1 MSRGIDRFLTS
12 RRASKAPGA
21 DEVTVRLIVAG
32 GGTGGHTYPALAAV
46 RSVRAAVTAQGGS
59 VQVLW
64 VGAAASLESRVAA
77 GEGIAFAPVATGK
90 IRRASNPLR
99 MISWANVTDMCRVPL
114 GVLQACRVVAGFRPD
129 VVLATGGYVAVP
141 VGLAAW
147 LRRRP
152 LVIHEQTVRLG
163 LANKVLARMAAR
175 VALSSESSLDLLP
188 AAVRRDARVTGN
200 PVRPELLTGDGD
212 KAIEALGLGGFDRSL
227 PTVWVT
233 GGAQGARQINTLV
246 REILPWL
253 LERANVVHQCGAG
266 NLEEFI
272 ALAAT
277 LPGQD
282 ASRYLPVGFV
292 GAELPDVL
300 ALADVVIARSG
311 AGTLAEVTALGK
323 AAILIPLPGSAGN
336 EQEHNAR
343 HLGDGG
349 AAIAL
354 IGPVSPQQLRDAA
367 QSLIADPVRRAEVAG
382 RARELGRVDAAEQLG
397 ALVLAVAT
405 GNA

>member
-1 MSRGIDRFLTS
+1 MGVGVGRFRVLRSASVDGGDRE
-12 RRASKAPGA
+12 RA
-21 DEVTVRLIVAG
+21 VRLVVAG

-46 RSVRAAVTAQGGS
+46 RAIRADLAARSGT

-64 VGAAASLESRVAA
+64 VGAAGSLESRVAD

-90 IRRASNPLR
+90 IRRARNPLR
-99 MISWANVTDMCRVPL
+99 MISWANVRDMCRVPL
-114 GVLQACRVVAGFRPD
+114 GVVQACRVVVGFRPD

-147 LRRRP
+147 LCRRP

-163 LANKVLARMAAR
+163 LANRLLAR
-175 VALSSESSLDLLP
+175 VATRVAVSSASSLDLLP
-188 AAVRRDARVTGN
+188 ASVRRGARVTGN
-200 PVRPELLTGDGD
+200 PVRPELLAGDVD
-212 KAIEALGLGGFDRSL
+212 KAVQALGLSGFDRSL

-253 LERANVVHQCGAG
+253 LEHANVVHQCGAANTG
-266 NLEEFI
+266 EFA
-272 ALAAT
+272 ALAAA
-277 LPGQD
+277 LPGPL
-282 ASRYLPVGFV
+282 AVRYLPVGFV

-323 AAILIPLPGSAGN
+323 AAILIPLPRSAGN

-343 HLGDGG
+343 HLQDAG

-354 IGPVSPQQLRDAA
+354 SGVVSAQDLRDAVH
-367 QSLIADPVRRAEVAG
+367 LLLTDPGRRKEVAG
-382 RARELGRVDAAEQLG
+382 RARGLGRLDAAEQLG
-397 ALVLAVAT
+397 DLLLAVAR
-405 GNA
+405 GEG

>member
-1 MSRGIDRFLTS
+1 MGGDDGTPTI
-12 RRASKAPGA
+12 
-21 DEVTVRLIVAG
+21 RLIVAG

-46 RSVRAAVTAQGGS
+46 RAIRAELAAEGGS

-64 VGAAASLESRVAA
+64 VGAAGSLESWVAD

-90 IRRASNPLR
+90 IRRARNPLR
-99 MISWANVTDMCRVPL
+99 MISWANVRDMCRVPL
-114 GVLQACRVVAGFRPD
+114 GVVQACRVVGDFRPD

-147 LRRRP
+147 LCRRP

-163 LANKVLARMAAR
+163 LANRLLARIATR
-175 VALSSESSLDLLP
+175 VAVSSASSLDLLP
-188 AAVRRDARVTGN
+188 ASVRRDAQVTGN
-200 PVRPELLTGDGD
+200 PVRPELLAGDAD
-212 KAIEALGLGGFDRSL
+212 KAVQALGLGGFDRSL

-253 LERANVVHQCGAG
+253 LESANVVHQCGAADS
-266 NLEEFI
+266 EEFA
-272 ALAAT
+272 ALAAA
-277 LPGQD
+277 LPAPLAG
-282 ASRYLPVGFV
+282 RYLPVGFV
-292 GAELPDVL
+292 GAEMPDVL
-300 ALADVVIARSG
+300 ALADIVIARSG

-343 HLGDGG
+343 HLQDAG

-354 IGPVSPQQLRDAA
+354 TGPVSAQDLRGAV
-367 QSLIADPVRRAEVAG
+367 QVLLTDPGRREEVAKQA
-382 RARELGRVDAAEQLG
+382 RALGRVDAAEQLG
-397 ALVLAVAT
+397 AVVLAVAR
-405 GNA
+405 GEG